1 MAPSALATVAVA
13 AAVMTALPTTARASN
28 IVRGMDLCT
37 SYSRVC
43 SDITSQVCSYGGI
56 GRALAWGRMES
67 IDSDARRDSS
77 IHSTMVDRSIHPS
90 MYHSIHPILPS
101 IDSVP

>member
-43 SDITSQVCSYGGI
+43 SDITSQVCGI

-67 IDSDARRDSS
+67 IDSDARRDDSS

-101 IDSVP
+101 IDSVL